1 MRSSKAAG
9 DSKWVCPSNSSCRT
23 KRSPKQINKKLVD
36 LFMPDVDAT
45 TTTDL
50 TPITTPTTDS
60 AFFDSHSEGESTG
73 VQDVDPL
80 LKKKCR
86 TCFQVP
92 SLDEDVKDLYDRD
105 NIALLYHIEVTTG
118 VWIETGVKG
127 LPHHICATCQETL
140 QKSVDFRDKCIQID
154 KKFKQNTNQNCDD
167 EIESELENVLY
178 EQSVQQASEVS
189 GIDFKTTEY
198 GSDSECVLDEKDFP
212 LDLDSTDFSSGEQDS
227 YLDDEISNSN
237 KETDFLLNKK
247 KSSRKPKSAC
257 NEIVSIKKC
266 VTKEEIGKVDHGAQV
281 YKVVLS
287 ECNRKDGTKP
297 KHSLPIPKRLP
308 SRVSLEEKNRRRRE
322 RGRAKPFSHVC
333 DKCGHSFREQ
343 GQLQMHLLRHDSVKN
358 FDCPE
363 CPKKFYDAYTRN
375 IHLRARHKGETPF
388 PCNHCNKSF
397 PNASSRH
404 RHEQKVHGAGSR
416 ILARQK
422 SKEDGS
428 DRHYCT
434 KCTKSYCTKN
444 ALTLHMNSHNGDRP
458 FKCKVCQKG
467 FMDPSTRKR
476 HEARHDK
483 FPHHCDICSRGFLLR
498 SQLIKHEDVHTGDRP
513 HWCEFCD
520 VHYRQKYKLN
530 EHYNSNMHKNNVLK
544 AQEEEYNGLQQTLQD
559 FLNF

>member
-9 DSKWVCPSNSSCRT
+9 DSKWNLLFENKDKDHVEKELGK

-36 LFMPDVDAT
+36 LFLPDLEAAN
-45 TTTDL
+45 TTDY
-50 TPITTPTTDS
+50 IATPTPDS

-73 VQDVDPL
+73 VQDGDPFL
-80 LKKKCR
+80 EKKCR
-86 TCFQVP
+86 TCFQIP
-92 SLDEDVKDLYDRD
+92 SLDEDVKDLYERD

-118 VWIETGVKG
+118 VWIETGEEG

-154 KKFKQNTNQNCDD
+154 KKFKQNKNQNCDD

-178 EQSVQQASEVS
+178 EQSVQQASEVP
-189 GIDFKTTEY
+189 GIEFKTTEC

-212 LDLDSTDFSSGEQDS
+212 PDLDSTDFSSGEQDS
-227 YLDDEISNSN
+227 MLDE
-237 KETDFLLNKK
+237 ETTDFLLKK
-247 KSSRKPKSAC
+247 RKSSRKPKRAC

-266 VTKEEIGKVDHGAQV
+266 VTKEEIGKVDHGAEV

-287 ECNRKDGTKP
+287 ECNRKDETKP
-297 KHSLPIPKRLP
+297 KYSLPMPKRLLP
-308 SRVSLEEKNRRRRE
+308 RVSLEEKNRRRRE
-322 RGRAKPFSHVC
+322 RVRAKPFSHIC

-343 GQLQMHLLRHDSVKN
+343 GQLQMHLLRHNKVKN

-388 PCNHCNKSF
+388 PCNHCNQSF

-444 ALTLHMNSHNGDRP
+444 ALTLHMNSHNGVRP
-458 FKCKVCQKG
+458 FKCKVCQKE
-467 FMDPSTRKR
+467 FMDPSARKR

-483 FPHHCDICSRGFLLR
+483 FPFYCDICSRGFLLR
-498 SQLIKHEDVHTGDRP
+498 SQLIKHQDVHTGDRP
-513 HWCEFCD
+513 YWCDFCD
-520 VHYRQKYKLN
+520 VHYRYKYKLN
-530 EHYNSNMHKNNVLK
+530 EHYNSNMHKNSVLK